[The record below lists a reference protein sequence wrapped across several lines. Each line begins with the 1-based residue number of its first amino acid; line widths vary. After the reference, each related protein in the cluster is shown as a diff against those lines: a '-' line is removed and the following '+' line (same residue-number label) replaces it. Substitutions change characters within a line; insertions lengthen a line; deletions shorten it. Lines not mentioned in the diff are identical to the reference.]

1 MSSKYIKKHTI
12 PEGFP
17 DILTCFTKEILR
29 NQPLDIIDF
38 SCEYFKCL
46 QEGLLLDYPNKGQK
60 IPCDFREPF
69 VPKLS
74 KDQSKIPQDKYDNK
88 INKYDR
94 QKDARPP
101 SERSKISGKSDNLMK
116 GGGVMGEEE
125 EEENILMEGGGVM
138 GEEEEENILMEGGGV
153 MGEEEEGVEDEGND
167 LIDAGGII
175 IDDED
180 DDDDNGE
187 EDEGNDL
194 IDAGGIII
202 GGESD
207 DEDNYIEDTHRKS
220 IYDKVDE
227 EEGNLMVGGGRMG
240 DEEEEEEEGNLMEG
254 GGMMGDEEE
263 DDEDNNLIVRDDIKI
278 EENEGEGNENIQS
291 NLKVEGD
298 INIEEK
304 EEEGNENIQSNLKI
318 EGVINI
324 EDNEGENDNI
334 NEKKSRLLATGT
346 NLIEIKD
353 ATPPHTLT
361 DFKLDHYENCIDFPD
376 KEEQLELLK
385 NEESVSNYIE
395 KVFNPN
401 KNLNNILIDM
411 QNALMSYYENKGT
424 DNESKFNDLNN
435 EIKEKLN
442 EVNLPIFE
450 SDYKSKDINEAIND
464 FKSFDYYPRA
474 TRVYSMKLENPV
486 EENNVYL
493 DEFCFF
499 LFNHKLK
506 DLVDSDNA
514 KEVIEK
520 YPYVKKYFEKNIELL
535 EPEIYSFVLNSQFYP
550 EDEFCNKYSAFNV
563 RKREL
568 CSNFYKLHNINNNS
582 PEVQKCIENMD
593 NYHYISSPNQIN
605 DKLDTINDSNKEE
618 LNDLIQEKLEKNY
631 KKIWGFIKRVTNCPI
646 ELIEEAFPDFMSYKP
661 VERDIII
668 KYLSLDDDHS
678 DIHEKLSNLQIDP
691 DDSEFN
697 HKMKELNLEIE
708 HSPELNYRNMCIY
721 RNKLFPIPE
730 KTRNYIDKCE
740 SSELNED
747 ELFNEYKNLTPL
759 SQDGVFYYLLIK
771 SKEDDK
777 YNNLIKKIQIEKEK
791 REAKNFVKR
800 GKTLLENFT
809 KDSDEFLLFERD
821 YKNWKENTAPQLNQY
836 FNTED
841 NGKDDYFNNNLNEN
855 EEQVVVDMMQIENII
870 DENLDYNN
878 KISGY
883 KKVIKEKKKSSGTY
897 EGLESDTDKELGEG
911 DENYMD
917 EEENDG

>member
-17 DILTCFTKEILR
+17 EILTCFTKEILR

-46 QEGLLLDYPNKGQK
+46 QEGLLLDYPHKGQK

-69 VPKLS
+69 VPKIS
-74 KDQSKIPQDKYDNK
+74 KVHERQSYDAYEDKKEKVDEVTN
-88 INKYDR
+88 I
-94 QKDARPP
+94 RPP
-101 SERSKISGKSDNLMK
+101 SRTSKESGKSDNLMK
-116 GGGVMGEEE
+116 GGGVMED
-125 EEENILMEGGGVM
+125 END
-138 GEEEEENILMEGGGV
+138 N
-153 MGEEEEGVEDEGND
+153 EGND
-167 LIDAGGII
+167 LIDAGGIVV
-175 IDDED
+175 DDED
-180 DDDDNGE
+180 NE
-187 EDEGNDL
+187 NEGNDL
-194 IDAGGIII
+194 IDAGGIVI
-202 GGESD
+202 D
-207 DEDNYIEDTHRKS
+207 DEDNDNDENKDNENKDDSNLMQGGGTIG
-220 IYDKVDE
+220 DE
-227 EEGNLMVGGGRMG
+227 EKEDDDGNLMQGGGTMG
-240 DEEEEEEEGNLMEG
+240 DEENEDNDNDRENDLVVKGDIIIDDDDDNNNENNQGNNLEENNNIRYN
-254 GGMMGDEEE
+254 
-263 DDEDNNLIVRDDIKI
+263 DDENNL
-278 EENEGEGNENIQS
+278 
-291 NLKVEGD
+291 
-298 INIEEK
+298 
-304 EEEGNENIQSNLKI
+304 
-318 EGVINI
+318 
-324 EDNEGENDNI
+324 
-334 NEKKSRLLATGT
+334 EKKNKLLATGT
-346 NLIEIKD
+346 NLNEINVS
-353 ATPPHTLT
+353 TPPHTLT
-361 DFKLDHYENCIDFPD
+361 DFKLEHYENCIDFPD
-376 KEEQLELLK
+376 KEQQLESLK
-385 NEESVSNYIE
+385 EEESVNNYIE

-401 KNLNNILIDM
+401 KNLNDILIDM
-411 QNALMSYYENKGT
+411 QKALMSYYENKGT
-424 DNESKFNDLNN
+424 DNESQFNDLNN
-435 EIKEKLN
+435 AIKDKLN
-442 EVNLPIFE
+442 EANLPILE
-450 SDYKSKDINEAIND
+450 SDYKSKDINDAIND

-474 TRVYSMKLENPV
+474 TRVYSMKLENPI
-486 EENNVYL
+486 EENNLYL

-506 DLVDSDNA
+506 DLVDMDNA
-514 KEVIEK
+514 KEEIEK
-520 YPYVKKYFEKNIELL
+520 HPYVKKYFEKNIELL
-535 EPEIYSFVLNSQFYP
+535 EPEIYSFVLNSQFYH
-550 EDEFCNKYSAFNV
+550 EDEFCNKYSSFNV

-568 CSNFYKLHNINNNS
+568 CSNFYKLHNIGNNS
-582 PEVQKCIENMD
+582 PEVQKCIEHMD
-593 NYHYISSPNQIN
+593 NYHFISSPNQIN
-605 DKLDTINDSNKEE
+605 EKLDTINDSNKEE
-618 LNDLIQEKLEKNY
+618 LSELIKEKLETNY
-631 KKIWGFIKRVTNCPI
+631 KKLWGFIKRVTNCPI
-646 ELIEEAFPDFMSYKP
+646 ELIEESFPDFMSYKP

-668 KYLSLDDDHS
+668 KYLSLDEDNS
-678 DIHEKLSNLQIDP
+678 DIHDKLSNLKIDP

-697 HKMKELNLEIE
+697 HQMKELNLEIE